1 MASVSPPD
9 DVQRPARLLVVE
21 HDADAMQAL
30 CEQLDA
36 MGYQVCGRVDTGRAA
51 VAAAQELAPDL
62 VLINALLPGP
72 LNGIEAAEIICGER
86 ATPLLFLSDDG
97 APETLGRALAARPY
111 GFLHTPCDS
120 RELHAQI
127 EVSLARGRAD
137 NQVRDALQWY
147 AATLAGVADSVIVI
161 DADANVRY
169 LNPAAEQLLGWRLAD
184 VRGRDIDAVLRL
196 QDEAG
201 NPGASPLRRLLAG
214 DASVM
219 RAGLYVAP
227 RQGGPVLVEDSA
239 APIHSERGTL
249 LGAVLVLRDIRE
261 RAAAEQRLRQ
271 SEQRFRNAFDLAPGG
286 MALTGADGRFTEVNA
301 ALCRLL
307 GTSAARLAGRRLAD
321 FTVGDPGG
329 RAPPAPQRTQPARAV
344 QFEQRLRAQDGGE
357 VWALVSVSQLGPD
370 DSGGQ
375 LLQLH
380 DITERKQAERKL
392 ARLAH
397 FDALT
402 GLPNRAAIS
411 EEIAR
416 QIALARRH
424 GQRLAVVFLDLDYF
438 KHVNDTLGHEAGD
451 RLLRVIG
458 RRLRR
463 AVRSSDIVGRLGGD
477 EFVVLLPAITHL
489 TDILKIA
496 AKMQAA
502 CLTPVHMLGHEL
514 RVGISLGASLYPD
527 DADDARTLLRHA
539 DSAMY
544 QAKTEGRS
552 NLQFYRHDMTRGVEQ
567 RLRLGAS
574 LRRAIDR
581 DEFELYFQPI
591 VRLDTLRPHAVEALL
606 RWHHPQLGL
615 LTPDQFLP
623 LAEDLG
629 LTATLGAWVVQTACR
644 AAAAWQHARPG
655 ADVGAAVGTDLGADL
670 GTQPGAAPGAGHG
683 GKRPSVPLQL
693 AVNISPSQFRDR
705 GLVATIAEAL
715 RAAGLAPEL
724 LCVEITEHLMLGDT
738 ERNRE
743 ILRELRA
750 RGIKVAIDDFGTGY
764 SSLSYLGRFSADELK
779 IDRSLTEG
787 MSGGADHAAIVRA
800 AIAMAH
806 SLQLDV
812 ISEGI
817 ETAQQHALLQAMG
830 CDYGQGYWYL
840 APCTAD
846 QFGQWLAMH

>member
-1 MASVSPPD
+1 VAD
-9 DVQRPARLLVVE
+9 DVHRPARLLVVE
-21 HDADAMQAL
+21 HDPDVVQTL
-30 CEQLDA
+30 RKQLDG
-36 MGYQVCGRVDTGRAA
+36 MGYQVCGWLQTGQAA
-51 VAAAQELAPDL
+51 VDAAQELAPDL
-62 VLINALLPGP
+62 VLINAMLPGP
-72 LNGIEAAEIICGER
+72 FNGIEAAEVICGQR
-86 ATPLLFLSDDG
+86 ATPLLFLSADG

-111 GFLHTPCDS
+111 GFLHMPCDS

-147 AATLAGVADSVIVI
+147 VATLAGVADSVIVA
-161 DADANVRY
+161 DADAGVHY
-169 LNPAAEQLLGWRLAD
+169 LNPAAEQLLGWRLAE
-184 VRGRDIDAVLRL
+184 VQGRAIDAVLHL
-196 QDEAG
+196 QDAAG
-201 NPGASPLRRLLAG
+201 RPVSSPLRALLAG
-214 DASVM
+214 DTTA
-219 RAGLYVAP
+219 RQAGLRVAP
-227 RQGGPVLVEDSA
+227 RQGAPVPVEDSA
-239 APIHSERGTL
+239 ATILSERGVL
-249 LGAVLVLRDIRE
+249 LGAVLVLRDIRA
-261 RAAAEQRLRQ
+261 RAATEQQLRQ
-271 SEQRFRNAFDLAPGG
+271 SEERFRNAFDLAPGG
-286 MALTGADGRFTEVNA
+286 MALTGADGRFTKVNA
-301 ALCRLL
+301 ALCRVL
-307 GTSAARLAGRRLAD
+307 GADATHLAGRRLAD
-321 FTVGDPGG
+321 FAAGYPDERKLLAALRQPDGG
-329 RAPPAPQRTQPARAV
+329 PV
-344 QFEQRLRAQDGGE
+344 QFEQRLRAQDGSE
-357 VWALVSVSQLGPD
+357 VWALVSISQLDPD

-380 DITERKQAERKL
+380 DITERKRAEQKL

-411 EEIAR
+411 EELAR
-416 QIALARRH
+416 QVALARRH

-438 KHVNDTLGHEAGD
+438 KHINDTLGHEAGD

-463 AVRSSDIVGRLGGD
+463 AVRSSDLVGRLGGD
-477 EFVVLLPAITHL
+477 EFVVLLPAIANL
-489 TDILKIA
+489 TDLHKIA

-514 RVGISLGASLYPD
+514 RVGISLGASLYPE
-527 DADDARTLLRHA
+527 DAGDARTLLRHA

-544 QAKTEGRS
+544 QAKSEGRS
-552 NLQFYRHDMTRGVEQ
+552 NLQFYRHDMTRGVER

-574 LRRAIDR
+574 LRHAIDR
-581 DEFELYFQPI
+581 HEFELYYQPI

-623 LAEDLG
+623 LAEDLD

-644 AAAAWQHARPG
+644 AAAAWQHA
-655 ADVGAAVGTDLGADL
+655 D
-670 GTQPGAAPGAGHG
+670 QE
-683 GKRPSVPLQL
+683 PLRL

-705 GLVATIAEAL
+705 TLVAMIAEAL
-715 RAAGLAPEL
+715 RASGLPPDR
-724 LCVEITEHLMLGDT
+724 LCIEITEHLMLGDS

-743 ILRELRA
+743 VLRKLQA
-750 RGIKVAIDDFGTGY
+750 LGIKVAIDDFGTGY

-787 MSGGADHAAIVRA
+787 MRSGADHAAIVRA

-806 SLQLDV
+806 SLQLSV

-817 ETAQQHALLQAMG
+817 ESEQQHALVQAMG
-830 CDYGQGYWYL
+830 CDYGQGHWYL

-846 QFGQWLAMH
+846 QFRHWLAAR